1 MVRLV
6 DVLVNAGVVLETV
19 NPVDTK
25 IVKDHVQKSG
35 NRQPRPAVLVDIR
48 VQQTV
53 TAHLSKEERQ
63 GKKVDNGNG
72 EETRLDLELDLVL
85 EESRVIFE
93 TAIKNEVVRKGGG
106 NDIDEGCAEASD
118 QENGSALAVD
128 VVAR

>member
-6 DVLVNAGVVLETV
+6 NILVNTGMVLKAM
-19 NPVDTK
+19 NPVNAK
-25 IVKDHVQKSG
+25 IIKDHVEGS
-35 NRQPRPAVLVDIR
+35 RHSQPPPAVLVNSC

-53 TAHLSKEERQ
+53 TAHFSKEERERE
-63 GKKVDNGNG
+63 KIDNGNG

-106 NDIDEGCAEASD
+106 HDIDEGGAEASD

-128 VVAR
+128 VVTR